1 MIKSKP
7 FDKEPKSLPDLI
19 DDYERALIIDA
30 LVNTSGNQSQAAK
43 LLGITK
49 RVIHY
54 KVHKYGID
62 PRRFRLSSSWGT

>member
-1 MIKSKP
+1 MKFKP
-7 FDKEPKSLPDLI
+7 TSQEPKSLPDLI

-30 LVNTSGNQSQAAK
+30 LVNTGGNQSKAAR

-62 PRRFRLSSSWGT
+62 PRRFRMNGTLGS

>member
-1 MIKSKP
+1 MKFKP
-7 FDKEPKSLPDLI
+7 FAQEPKSLPDLI

-30 LVNTSGNQSQAAK
+30 LVNTGGNQSKAAK

-62 PRRFRLSSSWGT
+62 PRRFRMNGSLEA

>member
-1 MIKSKP
+1 MKLKP
-7 FDKEPKSLPDLI
+7 TSQEPKSLPDLI

-30 LVNTSGNQSQAAK
+30 LVNTGGNQSKAAR

-62 PRRFRLSSSWGT
+62 PRRFRMNGTLGS

>member
-1 MIKSKP
+1 MKFKP
-7 FDKEPKSLPDLI
+7 FAQEPKSLPDLI

-30 LVNTSGNQSQAAK
+30 LVNTGGNQSKAAK

-62 PRRFRLSSSWGT
+62 PRRFRMNGSVGA

>member
-1 MIKSKP
+1 MKSKP
-7 FDKEPKSLPDLI
+7 FEKEPKSLPDLI

-30 LVNTSGNQSQAAK
+30 LVNTSGNQSRAAK

-62 PRRFRLSSSWGT
+62 PRRFRLNSPLGT

>member
-1 MIKSKP
+1 MKSKL

-54 KVHKYGID
+54 KVHKYNID
-62 PRRFRLSSSWGT
+62 PRRFRLNSSYGT

>member
-1 MIKSKP
+1 MKFKP
-7 FDKEPKSLPDLI
+7 TSQEPKSLPDLI

-30 LVNTSGNQSQAAK
+30 LVNTGGNQSKAAR

-62 PRRFRLSSSWGT
+62 PRRFRMNGTFDS

>member
-1 MIKSKP
+1 MKLKP
-7 FDKEPKSLPDLI
+7 FAQEPKSLPDLI

-30 LVNTSGNQSQAAK
+30 LVNTGGNQSKAAR

-62 PRRFRLSSSWGT
+62 PKRFRMNGSLNA